1 MNISMIVDF
10 AEKILRVRIR
20 FLPLLLIFV
29 LFSMTIVSSDCFAQF
44 LTEDL
49 CQKGKVSIHGN
60 SYSSLSGYESDQ
72 NIDARYYGLNL
83 QVFTNPNLLRG
94 SVTIS
99 SSVLVSGIQSFYYD
113 FSNVMIVDSVT
124 NSSIPVTYTHAQE
137 KISFQTP
144 SPLNKG
150 DLITVTIHY
159 HGVPEVTGFGSFLF
173 DEINGRPSIWTL
185 SEPFGTSDWFPCK
198 NTPADKVDS
207 SDMHIRCSGNL
218 TAVSN
223 GLLKSAI
230 SNGDGTVTYHW
241 NNSYPIAQYLIS
253 LAISDYVKFFFNY
266 YYNTSEF
273 LPVENFIY
281 PETFTGIDSLLL
293 KTNDMMTIFRNLY
306 GEYPFIREKYG
317 HAEFGRQG
325 GMEHQTISSMGVFNE
340 YIMAHELA
348 HQWFGDKITCRDWE
362 NIWLNEG
369 FATYSEALYAENAY
383 GKQAYNDFMRLRMSN
398 AKLAMGSV
406 YVQDVNSISEI
417 FSGNRSY
424 AKGSVILHML
434 RGITGD
440 SLFFRILKKYSLD
453 TNIAYKTAV
462 TADFQSIAENIT
474 GTDLDYFFNQWI
486 YGEGYPKYDV
496 SWNVTD
502 QGDNKYVA
510 KILIL
515 QQTGSNPAFFRMPID
530 IQIAT
535 VTGDTTFRVFN
546 GSSAADYIFT
556 LDSKPITFKVD
567 PFDLVLKEVRGEG
580 IIPVSFLLSQNFP
593 NPFNPQTTIL
603 FELGKPADIVIEI
616 FDVLGRN
623 VGSIEQN
630 NLREGTHTFEY
641 NAAELA
647 SGVYFYRL
655 TAYSYGK
662 EELLFNE
669 TKRMVLVR

>member
-1 MNISMIVDF
+1 MNIRKIFNF
-10 AEKILRVRIR
+10 AVKIHRLRIL
-20 FLPLLLIFV
+20 FMPLLLIFV
-29 LFSMTIVSSDCFAQF
+29 LTSKTIVTSDCLAQF
-44 LTEDL
+44 LTENI
-49 CQKGKVSIHGN
+49 CQKGKVSIHGD
-60 SYSSLSGYESDQ
+60 SYSSLAGYESDQ
-72 NIDARYYGLNL
+72 NIDAIYYGLNL

-417 FSGNRSY
+417 FCGNRSY

-530 IQIAT
+530 IQITT